1 MAITGKVTDISRS
14 FRDIKLSF
22 LKNPGT
28 DDVTQVKD
36 ANAIR
41 DAVRNIVMTRFGE
54 KPFNQSYGSQVG
66 NLLFEN
72 ADQFLGEVLKDEI
85 ETAIKN
91 FEPRVTIENTDIYL
105 LEDSNEIEVEIEF
118 KIIGQPLTQT
128 VTFLLAR

>member
-1 MAITGKVTDISRS
+1 MTITVKVSDISRAFS
-14 FRDIKLSF
+14 DVKLSF
-22 LKNPGT
+22 LKNPAT

-41 DAVRNIVMTRFGE
+41 DAVRNVILTRFGE
-54 KPFNQSYGSQVG
+54 KPFNPSFGSQVG

-105 LEDSNEIEVEIEF
+105 LEDGNEIEVEIEF
-118 KIIGQPLTQT
+118 QIIGQPLTQT